1 MSSFIEKINKELS
14 QKKLII
20 ENIEIVC
27 KDFSLKQYLEYL
39 HTMDLGD
46 NFFYPDLKCLTDY
59 EKELNGRN

>member
-14 QKKLII
+14 QKKLVV

-27 KDFSLKQYLEYL
+27 KDFSLKQYYDYL

-46 NFFYPDLKCLTDY
+46 IFLYPDLKCLIEY